1 MAGDMPRWPAGPVP
15 IAVVMITLNEAHNMA
30 AVLDNLAG
38 FAAEVVVLDSFSA
51 DDTVGIAL
59 SRGVRVVQRQFR
71 GFGDQWN
78 AALSIPVA
86 SPWTMKL
93 DPDER
98 LTPELKAAIARC
110 ISEGSAT
117 GFSLTRQLW
126 FMGRAMP
133 VRQTILRGWR
143 TGTCRFSDVA
153 VNEYP
158 IVDGP
163 IVHLDGV
170 LEHLDSPSLEHW
182 LDKQNGYTTGEALIA
197 HRGSDLAFPP
207 RLFGSGLERRMWL
220 KKNFRHV
227 PFRYLLLFLYN
238 WLWLGAWRAG
248 RAGWIWARLRSD
260 IMRWIDYKRVEM
272 ELLGHEPVPVGKGKG
287 LPDPRVPQMDRQ

>member
-1 MAGDMPRWPAGPVP
+1 VP
-15 IAVVMITLNEAHNMA
+15 IAVVMITLNEAHNMG

-38 FAAEVVVLDSFSA
+38 FAAEVVVLDSYSVDA
-51 DDTVGIAL
+51 TVDIAL
-59 SRGVRVVQRQFR
+59 SRGVKVVQRRFR

-78 AALSIPVA
+78 AALSIPVT

-98 LTPELKAAIARC
+98 LDDRLKQEIARC
-110 ISEGSAT
+110 IAEGKAA

-158 IVDGP
+158 VVAGP
-163 IVHLDGV
+163 IAHLDGV
-170 LEHLDSPSLEHW
+170 LQHLDSPSLDHW
-182 LDKQNGYTTGEALIA
+182 FDKQNGYTTSEALIA
-197 HRGSDLAFPP
+197 YRGGDLAFPP
-207 RLFGSGLERRMWL
+207 RLFGSRLERRMWL
-220 KKNFRHV
+220 KRNFRYL
-227 PFRYLLLFLYN
+227 PFRYLALFLYN

-260 IMRWIDYKRVEM
+260 IMRWIAYKRIEM
-272 ELLGHEPVPVGKGKG
+272 EMLGREPVPVGKGAG
-287 LPDPRVPQMDRQ
+287 QPDPRVEQWD